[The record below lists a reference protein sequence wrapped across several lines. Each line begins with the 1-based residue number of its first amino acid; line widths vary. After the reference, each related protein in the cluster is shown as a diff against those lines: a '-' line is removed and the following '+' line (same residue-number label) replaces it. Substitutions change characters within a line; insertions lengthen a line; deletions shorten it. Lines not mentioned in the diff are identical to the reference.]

1 MRHPVTEECQ
11 LPMQR
16 VCMGSADGY
25 CEDSVNTYPCTYDGG
40 DCCGPNVITYDCY
53 DCQCL
58 ESELSEETRNITRE
72 YSGESFSDLINE
84 CIEVIP
90 AINLS
95 NVMNKLMYSR
105 DEFIEVTL
113 LENGKIIEN
122 WEEGKKE
129 VWTAIFHPEFGYCH
143 IFDLNQAKK
152 YKSLPASN
160 KYQIITTKNSYLM
173 YAKMSIHET
182 QDLASPL
189 HPSVL
194 TTLGQTMYDTIK
206 LQKTKILQSDPPLNR
221 LPCIKESNSICH
233 TKVFH
238 KLLSDDNKCKSSIFN
253 SGRHLDTVRNQ
264 SLPECINEV
273 VQKVMTYF
281 EIMFLF
287 FDHFENFLFLKGFNQ
302 G

>member
-1 MRHPVTEECQ
+1 
-11 LPMQR
+11 
-16 VCMGSADGY
+16 
-25 CEDSVNTYPCTYDGG
+25 
-40 DCCGPNVITYDCY
+40 
-53 DCQCL
+53 
-58 ESELSEETRNITRE
+58 
-72 YSGESFSDLINE
+72 
-84 CIEVIP
+84 
-90 AINLS
+90 
-95 NVMNKLMYSR
+95 MNKLMYSR
-105 DEFIEVTL
+105 DEFIDVTL

-129 VWTAIFHPEFGYCH
+129 VWAAIFHPEFGYCH

-221 LPCIKESNSICH
+221 LPCIKESNSLCH

-238 KLLSDDNKCKSSIFN
+238 KLLADDHKCKSSIFN

-273 VQKVMTYF
+273 VQKVFTYHF
-281 EIMFLF
+281 EVMFLWTT
-287 FDHFENFLFLKGFNQ
+287 LF
-302 G
+302 

>member
-25 CEDSVNTYPCTYDGG
+25 CEDSVNTYPCNYDGG
-40 DCCGPNVITYDCY
+40 DCCGPNVITYNCY

-58 ESELSEETRNITRE
+58 ESELSEETRNITRD

-238 KLLSDDNKCKSSIFN
+238 KLLSDDHKCKSSIFN

-287 FDHFENFLFLKGFNQ
+287 FDHFENFLFLTGFNQ

>member
-11 LPMQR
+11 LPLQR
-16 VCMGSADGY
+16 VCKGSADAL
-25 CEDSVNTYPCTYDGG
+25 CEDSVNTFPCKYDGG
-40 DCCGPNVITYDCY
+40 DCCGPNVNTEVCY

-58 ESELSEETRNITRE
+58 ESEGSEETSNTTRD

-84 CIEVIP
+84 CIEVSP

-95 NVMNKLMYSR
+95 IVMNKLMYSR

-113 LENGKIIEN
+113 LENRKIIEN
-122 WEEGKKE
+122 WEEGKRE

-143 IFDLNQAKK
+143 IFDLNQVKE
-152 YKSLPASN
+152 YKSLSASN
-160 KYQIITTKNSYLM
+160 KYQIIATKKSYSKM

-182 QDLASPL
+182 QDLATPL

-194 TTLGQTMYDTIK
+194 TISGWAMYDTIK

-238 KLLSDDNKCKSSIFN
+238 KLLADDHKCKSSIFN
-253 SGRHLDTVRNQ
+253 SGMHLDTVRNQ

-273 VQKVMTYF
+273 VQKVMTYHF
-281 EIMFLF
+281 EVMFLWTT
-287 FDHFENFLFLKGFNQ
+287 LF
-302 G
+302 

>member
-25 CEDSVNTYPCTYDGG
+25 CEDSVNTYPCNYDGG

-58 ESELSEETRNITRE
+58 ESELSEETRNITRD

-105 DEFIEVTL
+105 DEFIDVTL

-129 VWTAIFHPEFGYCH
+129 EWAAIFHPEFGYCH

-238 KLLSDDNKCKSSIFN
+238 KLLADDHKCKSSIFN

-273 VQKVMTYF
+273 VQKVMTY
-281 EIMFLF
+281 
-287 FDHFENFLFLKGFNQ
+287 HFEVMFPWTTLF
-302 G
+302 

>member
-25 CEDSVNTYPCTYDGG
+25 CEDSVNTYPCNYDGG
-40 DCCGPNVITYDCY
+40 DCCGPNVITYNCY

-58 ESELSEETRNITRE
+58 ESELSEETRNITRD

-287 FDHFENFLFLKGFNQ
+287 FDHFENFLFLTGFNQ